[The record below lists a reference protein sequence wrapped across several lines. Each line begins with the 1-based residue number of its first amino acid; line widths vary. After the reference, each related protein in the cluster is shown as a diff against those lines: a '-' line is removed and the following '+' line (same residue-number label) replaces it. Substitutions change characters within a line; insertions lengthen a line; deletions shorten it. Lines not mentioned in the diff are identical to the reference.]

1 MAASVAAVAEPA
13 VVPLAGQAEGALI
26 DQVDVVLVRGSG
38 NAARDGAVVARLR
51 DRLGGLEGR
60 AYSQALVEG
69 ALAEPRQ
76 RLGSGHI
83 AYRLANAPARSGLI
97 LRVEV
102 DTVGPGPDTPARLA
116 GLLAGGGVESL
127 PTLYRDGRSYLTQ
140 ILVGGFGAYSDGHAW
155 FGRPDLFA
163 ARSPLS
169 RRLPGPRASWT
180 EGYVEAGIGGATQ
193 IGDSPYYLYGAM
205 TALTSWSLGQDIY
218 RDDARSLTSIEKAY
232 LGLLYVDPVSG
243 NSFNVSAG
251 RQNVTLNDG
260 WLVHFVRGSANIG
273 ARAGT
278 YLGPRNANDFSVVAD
293 ATVGRWSF
301 KAFYIDPSE
310 LPLVDTRSTFAG
322 ANLRYAVTPSV
333 SVDASVITV
342 PSSTSTFLKPDGSR
356 LSRAGLRTV
365 AAGLR
370 WKRPFGIDGLWVATE
385 AAHQSHER
393 FAMSAWAAYGLVGYQ
408 FNAVPWT
415 PSLSYRYSH
424 ASGDNPTTGRYE
436 RFDPLLSTGLGNWLQ
451 GVTFGK
457 LTSNSNLAVHRIQ
470 VNLVPNPRLNLTFDW
485 HVLRAVDL
493 NNRGSNP
500 AIAQLAS
507 SDLGQELS
515 LTARWALSRQFYFQG
530 IASIALPGKALRAIG
545 ADKPWSTL
553 QASLYWSF

>member
-1 MAASVAAVAEPA
+1 MASSLAVVAEPA

-51 DRLGGLEGR
+51 ERLEGLSGR
-60 AYSQALVEG
+60 AYSRTLVEG

-83 AYRLANAPARSGLI
+83 AYRLADAPARGGLV

-102 DTVGPGPDTPARLA
+102 DTVGPAPDTPARLA
-116 GLLAGGGVESL
+116 GLVAGGGVASL

-140 ILVGGFGAYSDGHAW
+140 ILVGGFGAYSDGNAW
-155 FGRPDLFA
+155 FGRPNLFA
-163 ARSPLS
+163 GNSPLA
-169 RRLPGPRASWT
+169 RRLPGAAASWT
-180 EGYVEAGIGGATQ
+180 EGYVEAGLGGATQ
-193 IGDSPYYLYGAM
+193 IGSSPLYVYGAM

-218 RDDARSLTSIEKAY
+218 RNDPRSLTSVEKAY

-293 ATVGRWSF
+293 ATIGRWSL

-322 ANLRYAVTPSV
+322 ANVRYAVTPSL

-342 PSSTSTFLKPDGSR
+342 PSSTSTFLMPDGSR
-356 LSRAGLRTV
+356 LPRAGLRTM

-370 WKRPFGIDGLWVATE
+370 WKRPFDIDGLWLATE
-385 AAHQSHER
+385 AAYQSHER

-408 FNAVPWT
+408 FNALPWT
-415 PSLSYRYSH
+415 PSISYRYSH
-424 ASGDNPTTGRYE
+424 ASGDNPATSRYE

-457 LTSNSNLAVHRIQ
+457 LTSNSNLAVHRVQ
-470 VNLVPNPRLNLTFDW
+470 VNITPAPQLNLTFDW
-485 HVLRAVDL
+485 HVLRAVEL

-530 IASIALPGKALRAIG
+530 IASVALPGKALRAIG
-545 ADKPWSTL
+545 AEKPWSTL